1 MLNSRMKDFFD
12 LWVLA
17 SHSDFEG
24 VLLSRAVAATFERR
38 RTAVPEGMPIGLTD
52 EFATDSQKQKQW
64 QGFLRKNALAPLS
77 LEQVISELREFL
89 LPVLVT
95 ISTGGDFNRIWHAGE
110 KWQ

>member
-64 QGFLRKNALAPLS
+64 QGFLRKNALAALS
-77 LEQVISELREFL
+77 LEKVISELREFL

-95 ISTGGDFNRIWHAGE
+95 ISTGGDFNRIWRAGE